1 VCLETRWLGPK
12 TSFYVLDQYCSWHHL
27 QLKALDCVAAY
38 LQAELNLLYVYP
50 PNGLMQEI
58 GQDLNK
64 IWKLN
69 KALYSWAPLN
79 RILFDKVSIWLHN
92 YGFRTLGNSG
102 TFMMLDRRDLPG
114 YAGGIIFLHDGLGS
128 TDNSALWDSFMVDF
142 KAAFNVL
149 EKTQTISSDV
159 PLSRILSLV
168 LSSLTR
174 ENNCAQLSPN
184 DMTVIH
190 SFPIPLPAVRRINTN
205 GNWNGDE
212 DLRNLYQQIAGSLN
226 LEVNGPTN
234 GEEWSQHTCNYRH
247 QSTNQPTGRLVTV
260 NIDGRFGST
269 YGRTRSILTIGSL
282 TPTDNYGLS
291 SIVDNR
297 LR

>member
-1 VCLETRWLGPK
+1 
-12 TSFYVLDQYCSWHHL
+12 
-27 QLKALDCVAAY
+27 
-38 LQAELNLLYVYP
+38 
-50 PNGLMQEI
+50 M
-58 GQDLNK
+58 
-64 IWKLN
+64 
-69 KALYSWAPLN
+69 
-79 RILFDKVSIWLHN
+79 
-92 YGFRTLGNSG
+92 
-102 TFMMLDRRDLPG
+102 
-114 YAGGIIFLHDGLGS
+114 
-128 TDNSALWDSFMVDF
+128 
-142 KAAFNVL
+142 
-149 EKTQTISSDV
+149 

-297 LR
+297 SR